1 MTHSFPTR
9 RSSYLS
15 AASPERTIAV
25 DRARGTER
33 SAEQAALA
41 GDGSGS
47 GAGRHPQLGEDVL
60 QVASHGVR
68 AQVKGLSDLAVRKAP
83 GGVTEDL
90 ALSLGTQ
97 RIRTPP
103 RELPERPRFR

>member
-47 GAGRHPQLGEDVL
+47 GAGRHPQLGENVL

-68 AQVKGLSDLAVRKAP
+68 AQVKGLSDLAVRQAP
-83 GGVTEDL
+83 GGV
-90 ALSLGTQ
+90 
-97 RIRTPP
+97 P
-103 RELPERPRFR
+103 RSEERRVGKECVSTGRSRWSPYN

>member
-68 AQVKGLSDLAVRKAP
+68 AQVKGLSDLAVRQAP
-83 GGVTEDL
+83 GGVPEDL
-90 ALSLGTQ
+90 DLSLGEQ
-97 RIRTPP
+97 RIRP
-103 RELPERPRFR
+103 RDRKSTRLNSSH